1 MSSMIDI
8 LLNGWP
14 YLLLL
19 AIGGLLG
26 LSNKTKSVKIDKQ
39 VDEIK
44 TLQANLAKVDEALS
58 VQKESIKVM
67 EKTNEILN
75 QRTNLD
81 DAVTRL
87 RERSRKNR
95 DGNKDKL

>member
-1 MSSMIDI
+1 MLEI

-26 LSNKTKSVKIDKQ
+26 LSSKTKSVKIDKQ

-44 TLQANLAKVDEALS
+44 TLQTNLSKVDEALS
-58 VQKESIKVM
+58 VQTEAKEIM
-67 EKTNEILN
+67 GKTNEILN
-75 QRTNLD
+75 QRTSLD
-81 DAVTRL
+81 DAASRL
-87 RERSRKNR
+87 RERARKSR

>member
-1 MSSMIDI
+1 MLDI

-19 AIGGLLG
+19 AIGGFLG

-44 TLQANLAKVDEALS
+44 TLQTNLAKVDEALS
-58 VQKESIKVM
+58 VQTEAKEIM

-87 RERSRKNR
+87 RERSRKSR
-95 DGNKDKL
+95 GGNKGKL

>member
-1 MSSMIDI
+1 MLEI

-44 TLQANLAKVDEALS
+44 TLQTNLAKVDEALS
-58 VQKESIKVM
+58 VQTEAKEIM

-75 QRTNLD
+75 QRTSLD

-87 RERSRKNR
+87 RERARKNR

>member
-1 MSSMIDI
+1 MLEI

-44 TLQANLAKVDEALS
+44 TLQTNLAKVDEALS
-58 VQKESIKVM
+58 VQKEAKEIM

-75 QRTNLD
+75 QRTSLD
-81 DAVTRL
+81 DAVSRL
-87 RERSRKNR
+87 RERARKSR

>member
-1 MSSMIDI
+1 MLDI

-44 TLQANLAKVDEALS
+44 TLQTNLAKVDEALS
-58 VQKESIKVM
+58 VQTEAKEIM

-75 QRTNLD
+75 QRTSLD
-81 DAVTRL
+81 DSVNRL
-87 RERSRKNR
+87 RERARKNR
-95 DGNKDKL
+95 EGNKDKL